1 MISPV
6 FEAKEW
12 LILIRQGKPLLI
24 FEVMQKLQRKSSNF
38 KNVKLL
44 ALSKTRCCPCLIS
57 GEGAYTLKKCFFT
70 DLPACVS
77 GRRKAEPHSPAH
89 RRRVPAHK
97 PRPVRL
103 PDHV

>member
-6 FEAKEW
+6 FEAIEW
-12 LILIRQGKPLLI
+12 LILIRQGKQPLLI

-57 GEGAYTLKKCFFT
+57 GEGAYTLKKWCFY
-70 DLPACVS
+70 
-77 GRRKAEPHSPAH
+77 
-89 RRRVPAHK
+89 
-97 PRPVRL
+97 
-103 PDHV
+103 